1 MGVVRRLKGVSV
13 IEKVSTK
20 VGNKLRRLRVQKNMT
35 QQELADTLGLS
46 VSAISSYEL
55 GVRVPSDKVKKQYS
69 LYFNRSIEDLFF

>member
-1 MGVVRRLKGVSV
+1 MIV
-13 IEKVSTK
+13 IEKVSMK

>member
-1 MGVVRRLKGVSV
+1 M
-13 IEKVSTK
+13 K